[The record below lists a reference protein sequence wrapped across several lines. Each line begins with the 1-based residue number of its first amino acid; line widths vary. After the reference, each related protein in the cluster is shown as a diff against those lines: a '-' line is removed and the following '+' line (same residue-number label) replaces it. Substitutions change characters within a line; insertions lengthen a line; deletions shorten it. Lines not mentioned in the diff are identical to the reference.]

1 MVMSEKGKYPYVSD
15 LEKNR
20 DSLILKIYRGEM
32 TLGEFVKGI
41 RDLNGMTQAQFA
53 KFTKL
58 SRQTIIN
65 IEQDKGNYSLNTINR
80 VLKMGGIKL
89 GIAPPPKVA
98 KYWADAIEKSFLE

>member
-1 MVMSEKGKYPYVSD
+1 MVMSETRKYPYVSD
-15 LEKNR
+15 LEKKR
-20 DSLILKIYRGEM
+20 DSLILKMYKGEM

-80 VLKMGGIKL
+80 VLKMGGLKL
-89 GIAPPPKVA
+89 GIAPPQKVA
-98 KYWADAIEKSFLE
+98 KHWASVIEKSFLE

>member
-1 MVMSEKGKYPYVSD
+1 MVMCERRKYPYVSD
-15 LEKNR
+15 LEKKR
-20 DSLILKIYRGEM
+20 DALILKMYIGEM

-80 VLKMGGIKL
+80 ALKMGGVNL
-89 GIAPPPKVA
+89 GIAPPPKVS
-98 KYWADAIEKSFLE
+98 KYWADAIEKSFSE

>member
-1 MVMSEKGKYPYVSD
+1 MVISETRKYPYIND
-15 LEKNR
+15 LEKKR
-20 DSLILKIYRGEM
+20 DSLILNMYRGEM

-41 RDLNGMTQAQFA
+41 RDLNRMTQAQFA

-80 VLKMGGIKL
+80 VLKMGGLKL
-89 GIAPPPKVA
+89 GIAPPQKVA
-98 KYWADAIEKSFLE
+98 KHWASVIEKSFLE

>member
-1 MVMSEKGKYPYVSD
+1 MVMSETRKYPYVND
-15 LEKNR
+15 LEKKR
-20 DSLILKIYRGEM
+20 DNLILKMYRGEM

-65 IEQDKGNYSLNTINR
+65 IEQDKGNYSINTINR
-80 VLKMGGIKL
+80 VLKMGGLKL
-89 GIAPPPKVA
+89 GIAPPQKVA
-98 KYWADAIEKSFLE
+98 KHWANAIEKSFSE

>member
-1 MVMSEKGKYPYVSD
+1 MLESRKYQYVND
-15 LEKNR
+15 LEKKR
-20 DSLILKIYRGEM
+20 DNLILKMYRGEI

-80 VLKMGGIKL
+80 VLKMGGLKL

>member
-1 MVMSEKGKYPYVSD
+1 MVMCETRKYPYVND
-15 LEKNR
+15 LEKKR
-20 DSLILKIYRGEM
+20 DTLILKMYRGEM
-32 TLGEFVKGI
+32 TLGEFIRGI

-80 VLKMGGIKL
+80 VLKMGGLKL
-89 GIAPPPKVA
+89 GIAPPQKVA
-98 KYWADAIEKSFLE
+98 KHWADVIEKSFSE

>member
-1 MVMSEKGKYPYVSD
+1 MYETRKYPYVND
-15 LEKNR
+15 LEKKR
-20 DSLILKIYRGEM
+20 DSLILKMYKGEM

-65 IEQDKGNYSLNTINR
+65 IEQDKGNCSLNTINR
-80 VLKMGGIKL
+80 VLKMGGLKL

-98 KYWADAIEKSFLE
+98 KYWANAIEKSFSE

>member
-1 MVMSEKGKYPYVSD
+1 MSDTRKYPYVND

-20 DSLILKIYRGEM
+20 DALILKMYRGEM

-65 IEQDKGNYSLNTINR
+65 IEQDKGNYSINTINR
-80 VLKMGGIKL
+80 VLKMGGLKL

-98 KYWADAIEKSFLE
+98 KYWAGAIEKSFSE

>member
-1 MVMSEKGKYPYVSD
+1 MVSEARKYPYIND
-15 LEKNR
+15 LEKKR
-20 DSLILKIYRGEM
+20 DSLILKMYRGEM
-32 TLGEFVKGI
+32 TLGEFLKGI

-80 VLKMGGIKL
+80 VLKMGGLKL

-98 KYWADAIEKSFLE
+98 KYWADVIEKSFSE

>member
-1 MVMSEKGKYPYVSD
+1 MSETRKYPYVSD

-20 DSLILKIYRGEM
+20 DNLILKMYRGEV

-65 IEQDKGNYSLNTINR
+65 IEQDKGNYSINTINR
-80 VLKMGGIKL
+80 VLKMGGLKL
-89 GIAPPPKVA
+89 GIAPPQKVA
-98 KYWADAIEKSFLE
+98 KYWVDAIEKSFSD

>member
-1 MVMSEKGKYPYVSD
+1 MVMYETRKYPYVND
-15 LEKNR
+15 LEKKR
-20 DSLILKIYRGEM
+20 DSLILKMYKGEM

-65 IEQDKGNYSLNTINR
+65 IEQDKGNCSLNTINR
-80 VLKMGGIKL
+80 VLKMGGLKL

-98 KYWADAIEKSFLE
+98 KYWANAIEKSFSE